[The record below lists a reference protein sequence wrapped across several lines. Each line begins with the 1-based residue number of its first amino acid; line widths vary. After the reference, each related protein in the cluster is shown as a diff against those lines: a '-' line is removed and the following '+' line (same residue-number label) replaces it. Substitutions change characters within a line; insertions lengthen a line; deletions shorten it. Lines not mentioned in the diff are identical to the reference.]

1 MSLEKIITIAGRP
14 GLFEIQ
20 THTRT
25 GVIAHEL
32 KTGKRVVTHAHEQFS
47 GLKDIQLYT
56 LGGEIPLAEVFKKVY
71 EHCQAKPCAVS
82 PKASS
87 DELEAFFF
95 EVVEDYDEDRVYPS
109 DIKKIIQW
117 YNLLLENSYFESTGS
132 AEADTP
138 AETPEDA

>member
-1 MSLEKIITIAGRP
+1 MSLEKIITIPGRP
-14 GLFEIQ
+14 GLFEIH

-32 KTGKRVVTHAHEQFS
+32 KTGKRVVTHPREQFS

-56 LGGEIPLAEVFKKVY
+56 LQGEVPLAEVFQKVFA
-71 EHCQAKPCAVS
+71 HCQGKSCSVS
-82 PKASS
+82 PKANP

-95 EVVEDYDEDRVYPS
+95 EVLEDYDEDRVYPS

-117 YNLLLENSYFESTGS
+117 YNLLLEKDYFKDYQVVAESPQQENS
-132 AEADTP
+132 
-138 AETPEDA
+138 DA